1 MLYVQAGSARIP
13 DLGMGTWQLKGATC
27 RDAVTAALELGYRHL
42 DTAQAYENEADV
54 GAALAESGVPRDEV
68 FVTTKVWYEQA
79 RRDDLLKSVDASLRR
94 LKLDHVDLLLLHWP
108 NAEVPLAESMGA
120 LDEAVE
126 RGLTRSI
133 GVSNFPSAMLRNALE
148 LAPLVVNQVEYH
160 PYLRQDEVAAVCRA
174 RGMAMVA
181 YSPIAQGRVFDDATL
196 RAIGAP
202 HGKSGG
208 QVALRWLL
216 QQSGVVAIP
225 RSSKRAHLAA
235 NIDIFDFELDAA
247 EMRTIGHLGEG
258 RRLIDPDWAP
268 EWD

>member
-1 MLYVQAGSARIP
+1 MQYVEAGSARIP
-13 DLGMGTWQLKGATC
+13 ALGMGTWQLKGAEC
-27 RDAVTAALELGYRHL
+27 RDAVSAALELGYRHL

-68 FVTTKVWYEQA
+68 FVTTKVWYEHA
-79 RRDDLLKSVDASLRR
+79 RRDDLLRSVDDSLRR

-108 NAEVPLAESMGA
+108 NAEVPLEETMDA
-120 LDEAVE
+120 LN
-126 RGLTRSI
+126 RTLGRRLTRFI

-148 LAPLVVNQVEYH
+148 LAPLVCDQVEYH
-160 PYLRQDEVAAVCRA
+160 PYLRQDEVATVCRA

-202 HGKSGG
+202 RGKSGG

-268 EWD
+268 AWD